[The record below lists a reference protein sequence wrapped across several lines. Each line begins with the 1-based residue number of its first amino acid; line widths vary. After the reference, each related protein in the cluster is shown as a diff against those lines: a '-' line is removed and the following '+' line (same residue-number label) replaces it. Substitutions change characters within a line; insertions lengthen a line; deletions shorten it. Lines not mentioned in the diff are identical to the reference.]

1 MFCVVLCQK
10 TSADLE
16 TLRCDAREQ
25 LPAWVRTGE
34 KAKRLA
40 SAMNKVLHANVVD
53 SSINCE
59 SNFHPKLKVNWPTE
73 MDAGDC
79 ATRWLIFS
87 ESSLCEIISTSE
99 SARKQWSRL
108 KWQHYPPFPTELSQK
123 PKNNEKSLRKFLL
136 FGKWDFAFRAHAA
149 LEKLS
154 RPPKAVRVDEGESAQ
169 TGLITTP
176 KANASVET
184 SPFPCSAFL
193 ALLVL
198 PATNARSANKANLHK
213 SLKFLK
219 KGRNSFGIDLTVLFV
234 YSRLF
239 GKYFIKKVHNKLD
252 VINQSSVQVWSH
264 PINL

>member
-1 MFCVVLCQK
+1 MKLNVLRRFVPENNRRSGN
-10 TSADLE
+10 TA
-16 TLRCDAREQ
+16 LRRSRTAAGAEYER
-25 LPAWVRTGE
+25 VR
-34 KAKRLA
+34 KRNVLN
-40 SAMNKVLHANVVD
+40 AMNKVLHANVVD
-53 SSINCE
+53 GSNNCE

-108 KWQHYPPFPTELSQK
+108 KWQHYPPLPTELSQK

-154 RPPKAVRVDEGESAQ
+154 RPPKAVRADEGESAQ

-213 SLKFLK
+213 SWKFLK
-219 KGRNSFGIDLTVLFV
+219 SRQKQFRDWFNCSFCLF
-234 YSRLF
+234 
-239 GKYFIKKVHNKLD
+239 
-252 VINQSSVQVWSH
+252 SSVRQIFH
-264 PINL
+264 